1 VLFPQLEV
9 LELEVLEFEQLLVLL
24 APALLEL
31 FEEFELL
38 FTLETFC
45 SFFSF
50 LLIPNINPSK
60 PKWFQ
65 MYYL

>member
-1 VLFPQLEV
+1 MDTKILLENGTN
-9 LELEVLEFEQLLVLL
+9 ELEVLEFEQLLVLL

-31 FEEFELL
+31 FEQL

-45 SFFSF
+45 SFFS
-50 LLIPNINPSK
+50 LRLIPNINPPK

-65 MYYL
+65 R